1 MGSDTGGWI
10 LRAIFGLV
18 LLAGLALAGFA
29 VYMVSQYMEG
39 QNAALQS
46 ARQVALNAVATTEAY
61 AVTRP
66 LTYGDL
72 LTSDDVQIIPYVREF
87 LPEDT
92 FLTEEDLFPMGV
104 DVPRVV
110 VLPMQANEVIMS
122 NKVSE
127 AGASRGLTALV
138 EPGFRAFPV
147 QGRIAS
153 GFGGLQP
160 DDRIDVYWTGRLR
173 DGREVTNLIKSGV
186 QIIAIIG
193 EGNSANVIVQVTPE
207 EVALL
212 TQAQNSGQLTLAL
225 VGTGDVEVT
234 GPVTIDNSA
243 LTGEQ
248 DAVAAP
254 APVVE
259 EARRCFVT
267 QRSGTTRTQVEIECS
282 D

>member
-1 MGSDTGGWI
+1 M
-10 LRAIFGLV
+10 RALFGLV
-18 LLAGLALAGFA
+18 LIVGMALAGFA
-29 VYMVSQYMEG
+29 VYMVNQYMAG
-39 QNAALQS
+39 QNLALERASQIAAS
-46 ARQVALNAVATTEAY
+46 APATVEIY
-61 AVTRP
+61 AVNRD

-72 LTSDDVQIIPYVREF
+72 LTNDDVQVIRYIRDH
-87 LPEDT
+87 LPEDH
-92 FLTEEDLFPMGV
+92 FATEETLFPLGV

-110 VLPMQANEVIMS
+110 TLPMQANEIILAS
-122 NKVSE
+122 KVSE

-138 EPGFRAFPV
+138 EPGLRAFPV

-153 GFGGLQP
+153 GFGRLQP
-160 DDRIDVYWTGRLR
+160 SDRIDVYWTGRLR
-173 DGREVTNLIKSGV
+173 DGREVTNLIKSGLE
-186 QIIAIIG
+186 IIAIIG
-193 EGNSANVIVQVTPE
+193 DADSRSGPQNVIVQVTPE

-225 VGTGDVEVT
+225 VGTGDVTVT
-234 GPVTIDNSA
+234 GPVTVDNTA

-248 DAVAAP
+248 DAVAEP

-259 EARRCFVT
+259 EQRRCLIT

>member
-1 MGSDTGGWI
+1 M
-10 LRAIFGLV
+10 RALFGLV
-18 LLAGLALAGFA
+18 FLVGLGLAGFA
-29 VYMVSQYMEG
+29 VYMVNQYMSS
-39 QNAALQS
+39 QTTALER
-46 ARQVALNAVATTEAY
+46 ARQVAASAVETVDVHAL
-61 AVTRP
+61 TRP

-72 LTSDDVQIIPYVREF
+72 LTKDDVRIIKYVREF
-87 LPEDT
+87 LPEGT
-92 FLTEEDLFPMGV
+92 FATEADLFPRGI

-110 VLPMQANEVIMS
+110 ILPMQANEIIMS
-122 NKVSE
+122 SKVSE

-160 DDRIDVYWTGRLR
+160 NDRIDVYWTGRLR

-193 EGNSANVIVQVTPE
+193 GGNSANVIIQVTPE